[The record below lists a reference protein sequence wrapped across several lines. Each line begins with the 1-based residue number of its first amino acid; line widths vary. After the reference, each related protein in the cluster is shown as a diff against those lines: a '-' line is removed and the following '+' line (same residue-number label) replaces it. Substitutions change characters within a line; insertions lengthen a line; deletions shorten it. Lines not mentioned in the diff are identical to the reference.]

1 MIARRAL
8 YVVGLVFLLL
18 GLVFAAIGSIDPI
31 TSVLDEHTSP
41 RSDPVGEVLRAIG
54 LMWAG
59 TAPLLLL
66 LGWLFSLRD
75 RRDRVLQRTGRRVPA
90 RVEAVDYTGVVGRS
104 SNAGIRVKLTVQP
117 PNEPE
122 FECEVKTHVPMHAVP
137 QVGDMVL
144 VAYDPGDRGRVTF
157 VAAAGT
163 PPGGG
168 KVLVAPDGTPLNVAR
183 SRAAPQSPLDRPAAA
198 NGAAPRDSLE
208 RLEKLAELRDRGV
221 LTDTEFASQK
231 RKILAES

>member
-1 MIARRAL
+1 MASRAL

-18 GLVFAAIGSIDPI
+18 GLAFAAIGSIDPI
-31 TSVLDEHTSP
+31 TSALDEHTSP

-122 FECEVKTHVPMHAVP
+122 FEAEVKTYVPMHAVP
-137 QVGDMVL
+137 QAGDMVL
-144 VAYDPGDRGRVTF
+144 VAYDPRDRGRITF
-157 VAAAGT
+157 VAAAG
-163 PPGGG
+163 PRGSG

-183 SRAAPQSPLDRPAAA
+183 SRVAAEPRGDGQPAAD
-198 NGAAPRDSLE
+198 GAAPRDPLE

-231 RKILAES
+231 RKILAET